1 MGNQK
6 LKVIST
12 RITEPL
18 ARVIEEYMRMAAH
31 VTPADFVR
39 DAIREKLK
47 RDVPGL
53 YTSMFAMEATQIPA
67 EALSRQPESEG

>member
-1 MGNQK
+1 MENHK

-12 RITEPL
+12 RITKPL
-18 ARVIEEYMRMAAH
+18 ARVIEEYMRMDAH

-47 RDVPGL
+47 RDTPEL
-53 YTSMFAMEATQIPA
+53 YATMFTTETPQSPA
-67 EALSRQPESEG
+67 EAA